1 MKFDIKKLCT
11 PAYVYLVISMISI
24 ILMIIQNAGNTNTYC
39 LGNYACMVSNT
50 AWVFAGKA
58 FYVVLWTYILNLI
71 CSYGYR
77 NISWFLVLFP
87 FVLFF
92 ILIGL
97 FMLNQ
102 GVFMLQQSSLYGG
115 LREGLENME
124 EENKEEEKKES
135 FESFESMVEG
145 AAPKAPAPK
154 AAAPKAPAPKAPAP
168 KAPAPKAPAPKA
180 PAPKAPAPK
189 AAPKPAAPKKAGFQ
203 TMNPAPYHN

>member
-58 FYVVLWTYILNLI
+58 FYVVLWTFILNLI

-87 FVLFF
+87 FILFF

-102 GVFMLQQSSLYGG
+102 GVFMLRDSSLYSG
-115 LREGLENME
+115 LREGLEGMDD
-124 EENKEEEKKES
+124 KP
-135 FESFESMVEG
+135 
-145 AAPKAPAPK
+145 AAAAKPAAAKPAAAKPADNK
-154 AAAPKAPAPKAPAP
+154 AADKP
-168 KAPAPKAPAPKA
+168 
-180 PAPKAPAPK
+180 
-189 AAPKPAAPKKAGFQ
+189 APKPAATK
-203 TMNPAPYHN
+203 PADNKTPFSNRLSPASF

>member
-11 PAYVYLVISMISI
+11 PAYVYLVISMVSI
-24 ILMIIQNAGNTNTYC
+24 ILMIIQNAGHTNTYC
-39 LGNYACMVSNT
+39 LGNYACVVENT

-58 FYVVLWTYILNLI
+58 FYVVLWTYVLNLI

-87 FVLFF
+87 FILFF

-102 GVFMLQQSSLYGG
+102 GVFMLHNSSLYGG

-124 EENKEEEKKES
+124 NENNEEEKKEEKDG
-135 FESFESMVEG
+135 FKNLFEG

-180 PAPKAPAPK
+180 PAPKAAPAK
-189 AAPKPAAPKKAGFQ
+189 AAPAKPAAKKAGFQ
-203 TMNPAPYHN
+203 TMSPAPYDS

>member
-58 FYVVLWTYILNLI
+58 FYVVLWTFILNLI

-87 FVLFF
+87 FILFF

-102 GVFMLQQSSLYGG
+102 GVFMLRDSSLYSG
-115 LREGLENME
+115 LREGLEGMDD
-124 EENKEEEKKES
+124 K
-135 FESFESMVEG
+135 
-145 AAPKAPAPK
+145 P
-154 AAAPKAPAPKAPAP
+154 AAAAKPAAAKPAAA
-168 KAPAPKAPAPKA
+168 KPAAAKPAD
-180 PAPKAPAPK
+180 
-189 AAPKPAAPKKAGFQ
+189 PKPASK
-203 TMNPAPYHN
+203 PASKPADNKTPFSNRLSPASF

>member
-24 ILMIIQNAGNTNTYC
+24 ILMIVQNAGNTNTYC

-58 FYVVLWTYILNLI
+58 FYVVLWTFILNLI

-87 FVLFF
+87 FILFF

-102 GVFMLQQSSLYGG
+102 GVFMLRDSSLYSG
-115 LREGLENME
+115 LREGLEGMDDKSAAAKTDTKTASSKPATKPADKPNTTT
-124 EENKEEEKKES
+124 
-135 FESFESMVEG
+135 
-145 AAPKAPAPK
+145 AAP
-154 AAAPKAPAPKAPAP
+154 AAAPA
-168 KAPAPKAPAPKA
+168 
-180 PAPKAPAPK
+180 
-189 AAPKPAAPKKAGFQ
+189 KPAAKTSGQ
-203 TMNPAPYHN
+203 TSFTNRLSPASF

>member
-11 PAYVYLVISMISI
+11 PAYVYLVISTISI
-24 ILMIIQNAGNTNTYC
+24 VLMIIQNAGNTNTYC

-58 FYVVLWTYILNLI
+58 FYVVLWTFVLNLI

-87 FVLFF
+87 FILFF

-102 GVFMLQQSSLYGG
+102 GVFMLQNSSLYGG
-115 LREGLENME
+115 LREGLDNPP
-124 EENKEEEKKES
+124 KPAEKKPEVKKP
-135 FESFESMVEG
+135 EVKKPEVKKPEP
-145 AAPKAPAPK
+145 PKPAPA
-154 AAAPKAPAPKAPAP
+154 A
-168 KAPAPKAPAPKA
+168 
-180 PAPKAPAPK
+180 
-189 AAPKPAAPKKAGFQ
+189 KPAAPKANFQ
-203 TMNPAPYHN
+203 TMSPATYHN

>member
-58 FYVVLWTYILNLI
+58 FYVVIWTYVLNLI

-87 FVLFF
+87 FILFF

-102 GVFMLQQSSLYGG
+102 GVYVLQQSSLYGG
-115 LREGLENME
+115 LREGLENKE
-124 EENKEEEKKES
+124 DEENKEGLENMDDEMK
-135 FESFESMVEG
+135 EG
-145 AAPKAPAPK
+145 AAPNK
-154 AAAPKAPAPKAPAP
+154 APKAPAPKAPAP

-189 AAPKPAAPKKAGFQ
+189 APAAKPAAPKPAAKKAGFQ
-203 TMNPAPYHN
+203 TMSPAPYHS

>member
-24 ILMIIQNAGNTNTYC
+24 ILMIVQNAGNTNTYC

-58 FYVVLWTYILNLI
+58 FYVVLWTFILNLI

-87 FVLFF
+87 FILFF

-102 GVFMLQQSSLYGG
+102 GVFMLRDSSLYSG
-115 LREGLENME
+115 LREGLEGM
-124 EENKEEEKKES
+124 ENKD
-135 FESFESMVEG
+135 
-145 AAPKAPAPK
+145 APK
-154 AAAPKAPAPKAPAP
+154 AAAKAPVKPAAKTADKPKTAPAPAPAP
-168 KAPAPKAPAPKA
+168 A
-180 PAPKAPAPK
+180 
-189 AAPKPAAPKKAGFQ
+189 KPAAKSEKF
-203 TMNPAPYHN
+203 TNKLSPASF

>member
-24 ILMIIQNAGNTNTYC
+24 ILMIVQNAGNTNTYC

-58 FYVVLWTYILNLI
+58 FYVVLWTFILNLI

-87 FVLFF
+87 FILFF

-102 GVFMLQQSSLYGG
+102 GVFMLRDSSLYSG
-115 LREGLENME
+115 LREGLEGME
-124 EENKEEEKKES
+124 DKD
-135 FESFESMVEG
+135 
-145 AAPKAPAPK
+145 
-154 AAAPKAPAPKAPAP
+154 
-168 KAPAPKAPAPKA
+168 
-180 PAPKAPAPK
+180 
-189 AAPKPAAPKKAGFQ
+189 APKPAAKTADKTANKTDNKSSSSSTNKTTTAAAPAASAAKAPVQKPF
-203 TMNPAPYHN
+203 TNRLSPASF

>member
-11 PAYVYLVISMISI
+11 PAYVYLVISTISI
-24 ILMIIQNAGNTNTYC
+24 VLMIIQNAGNTNTYC

-58 FYVVLWTYILNLI
+58 FYVVLWTFILNLI

-87 FVLFF
+87 FILFF

-115 LREGLENME
+115 LREGLD
-124 EENKEEEKKES
+124 NKAPEPPKQEQKKPEQKKTEQKKPEQKKS
-135 FESFESMVEG
+135 E
-145 AAPKAPAPK
+145 PKASAPAPAQP
-154 AAAPKAPAPKAPAP
+154 AA
-168 KAPAPKAPAPKA
+168 
-180 PAPKAPAPK
+180 
-189 AAPKPAAPKKAGFQ
+189 KPATKSSGFQ
-203 TMNPAPYHN
+203 NMSPATYHN

>member
-11 PAYVYLVISMISI
+11 PAYVYLVISTISI
-24 ILMIIQNAGNTNTYC
+24 VLMIIQNAGNTNTYC

-58 FYVVLWTYILNLI
+58 FYVVLWTFVLNLI

-87 FVLFF
+87 FILFF

-115 LREGLENME
+115 LREGLEGF
-124 EENKEEEKKES
+124 K
-135 FESFESMVEG
+135 EG
-145 AAPKAPAPK
+145 ATDGPDTKAADAAK
-154 AAAPKAPAPKAPAP
+154 AAA
-168 KAPAPKAPAPKA
+168 
-180 PAPKAPAPK
+180 K
-189 AAPKPAAPKKAGFQ
+189 AAADKAAKAAADKAAKAAADKAAAAKAAAAAKPAAAAKTSEKKGFQ
-203 TMNPAPYHN
+203 NMLSPATYHQ

>member
-11 PAYVYLVISMISI
+11 PAYVYLVISTISI
-24 ILMIIQNAGNTNTYC
+24 VLMIIQNAGNTNTYC

-58 FYVVLWTYILNLI
+58 FYVVLWTFVLNLI

-87 FVLFF
+87 FILFF

-115 LREGLENME
+115 LREGF
-124 EENKEEEKKES
+124 K
-135 FESFESMVEG
+135 EG
-145 AAPKAPAPK
+145 ADPAAKSTTAPA
-154 AAAPKAPAPKAPAP
+154 AS
-168 KAPAPKAPAPKA
+168 
-180 PAPKAPAPK
+180 
-189 AAPKPAAPKKAGFQ
+189 KPAASKSAASGGSKAAEKKTTTPTAAPAKSAAKPAAGQSGFQ
-203 TMNPAPYHN
+203 NMSPATYHN

>member
-24 ILMIIQNAGNTNTYC
+24 ILMILQNAGNTNTYC

-58 FYVVLWTYILNLI
+58 FYVVIWTYILNLI

-87 FVLFF
+87 FILFF

-102 GVFMLQQSSLYGG
+102 GVYVLQHSSLYGG
-115 LREGLENME
+115 LREGLEN
-124 EENKEEEKKES
+124 KEDEEKKEGL
-135 FESFESMVEG
+135 ENMDDEKKEG
-145 AAPKAPAPK
+145 AAPN
-154 AAAPKAPAPKAPAP
+154 KAPAPKAPAP

-189 AAPKPAAPKKAGFQ
+189 ASAPKAAAKKAGFQ
-203 TMNPAPYHN
+203 TMSPAPYHS